1 MKNTLK
7 INLADKT
14 IVMDRTFAKLAA
26 DTRSEEYAHLQ
37 QIRRDYPTYTVVQRQ
52 IRRNN
57 TKVTYAGLTY
67 DYMKNYIMTHG
78 TKEEIERNLATF
90 KEKTLI
96 SKCHNT
102 PYRYPVIK
110 SWFLKQFPEIEQYSQ
125 GYKAEKEKERNE
137 ADNISAMESA
147 A

>member
-7 INLADKT
+7 INLTDKT

-52 IRRNN
+52 IRRSN
-57 TKVTYAGLTY
+57 TKVTYAGLNY
-67 DYMKNYIMTHG
+67 EYMKAYIETHG
-78 TKEEIERNLATF
+78 TKEEIEKNLAEF
-90 KEKTLI
+90 NEMTLI
-96 SKCHNT
+96 SKCHNK

-125 GYKAEKEKERNE
+125 DYRAEKEKEKNG
-137 ADNISAMESA
+137 ADTLSVIKSA